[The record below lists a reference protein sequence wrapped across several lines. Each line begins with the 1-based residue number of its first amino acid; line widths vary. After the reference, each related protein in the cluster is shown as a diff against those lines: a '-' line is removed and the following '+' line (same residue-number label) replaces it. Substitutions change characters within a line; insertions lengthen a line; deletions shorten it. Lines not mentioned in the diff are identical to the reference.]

1 MGMTFDKGF
10 SHKLAEEVLKD
21 SPDNQAA
28 KDILC
33 KPKYRVND
41 KYCNTEKEAIPYIDS
56 IDSSLYR
63 GHKSIGCSIRTIGK

>member
-1 MGMTFDKGF
+1 MGMVIDKGF

-28 KDILC
+28 KNILS

-41 KYCNTEKEAIPYIDS
+41 KYFNTEDEMNQYLLNKNLGEECYEC
-56 IDSSLYR
+56 L
-63 GHKSIGCSIRTIGK
+63 